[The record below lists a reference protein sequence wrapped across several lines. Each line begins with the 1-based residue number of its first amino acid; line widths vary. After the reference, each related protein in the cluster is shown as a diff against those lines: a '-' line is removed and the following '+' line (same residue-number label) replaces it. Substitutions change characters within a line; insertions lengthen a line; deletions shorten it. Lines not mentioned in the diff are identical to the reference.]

1 VRWCLT
7 LGVLILTGSSAH
19 ADRVALGDDTL
30 KQALSGK
37 TVDLDTPFGVAVPIT
52 FHGNGLM
59 SGKAGALAYFL
70 GGESDRGR
78 WWVTEGRLCQKWFK
92 WLDAKPSCMRLQ
104 QDGQRIFWQRD
115 DGVSG
120 TATIVTALPPGAEA
134 GPRGLGGPIQPT
146 QGEHSLATAEAPKS
160 RTIPVTAASFHRA
173 MAHSTSIPATPAAS
187 DSHRQRP
194 SLVGN
199 HSNSVQVHAPP
210 LAGPQSD
217 VPSGQEKKN
226 WCHSARIRRSGA
238 LADPTASPGLLFVA
252 RLLYGGTESPRPTNA
267 CFTADPPLQ
276 AVARIGAGTR

>member
-1 VRWCLT
+1 M
-7 LGVLILTGSSAH
+7 
-19 ADRVALGDDTL
+19 
-30 KQALSGK
+30 
-37 TVDLDTPFGVAVPIT
+37 F
-52 FHGNGLM
+52 
-59 SGKAGALAYFL
+59 GKAGTLAFFL

-134 GPRGLGGPIQPT
+134 GPRGLGGPIQPP
-146 QGEHSLATAEAPKS
+146 QGEHSLATAEPPNS
-160 RTIPVTAASFHRA
+160 RTIPVTAASLHRA
-173 MAHSTSIPATPAAS
+173 VAHSTSMPATPAAS

-194 SLVGN
+194 SRVGN
-199 HSNSVQVHAPP
+199 NSNSVRVHVL
-210 LAGPQSD
+210 LAGPESN
-217 VPSGQEKKN
+217 VLSGQEGKN
-226 WCHSARIRRSGA
+226 WCHSVRVRRSGA